1 MGINS
6 PLPNYPSTLLGAVNL
21 SPMDM
26 LGIYQVLATGGLRH
40 EIHTIRTIIDDQGR
54 VVQGM
59 EQKIS
64 KSSTPRLPISP
75 IMQCSRSS
83 SKVPPKR
90 R

>member
-1 MGINS
+1 M
-6 PLPNYPSTLLGAVNL
+6 
-21 SPMDM
+21 
-26 LGIYQVLATGGLRH
+26 LATGGLRH

-75 IMQCSRSS
+75 LCDAAGHQARYRQSGASAR
-83 SKVPPKR
+83 
-90 R
+90 